1 MRRRRQ
7 RDWMDEIMADIR
19 RERDA
24 ELAAEPLAVLGLLP
38 GATGEEIQAAYRQKV
53 RETHP
58 DRGGSG
64 EELRKVTEAW
74 EKLKATEAR

>member
-7 RDWMDEIMADIR
+7 RDWLDYILDDIR
-19 RERDA
+19 RERA
-24 ELAAEPLAVLGLLP
+24 TEPLAVLGLLP

-64 EELRKVTEAW
+64 EELRKVMEAW
-74 EKLKATEAR
+74 EKLK